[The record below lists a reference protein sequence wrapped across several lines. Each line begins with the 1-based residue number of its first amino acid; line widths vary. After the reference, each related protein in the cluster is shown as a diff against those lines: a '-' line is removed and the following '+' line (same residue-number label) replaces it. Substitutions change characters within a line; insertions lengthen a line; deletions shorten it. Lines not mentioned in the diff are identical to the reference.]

1 MGDEESVNYTSV
13 TQSTF
18 VPGVLSRLS
27 PVVIDRLEKKRSTV
41 LDNPD
46 GEVSDMK
53 SVNQIGESPSY
64 FVMVL

>member
-1 MGDEESVNYTSV
+1 M
-13 TQSTF
+13 
-18 VPGVLSRLS
+18 PGVLSRLS

-53 SVNQIGESPSY
+53 SVNQIGMCNNVHFFSRCILLE
-64 FVMVL
+64 MI